1 MAYQRKEPKVSKL
14 SAAISLVFHALIIG
28 GLVFFAAREGMLGK
42 QLKKIAVTMVPKE
55 KPPEPPKEKPPEKR
69 PEKAPETKPK
79 DEPAKMEAP
88 KVAQPPPAEPRG
100 PTATAPPAVA
110 PSIAPPAAAIPGFEF
125 EGGKIVESSSDP
137 KILYKG
143 FVEYTLRSA
152 WKRPDN
158 VADASYVAEVE
169 VAIDPAGRII
179 DSQWKKG
186 SGDAAWDQSVRQ
198 VVAQTKSVGRP
209 PPRGFPEKVLVR
221 FDVQVEADASM
232 P

>member
-1 MAYQRKEPKVSKL
+1 MAYRRKEQKVSKL

-55 KPPEPPKEKPPEKR
+55 KPPEKPKEKPPEKP
-69 PEKAPETKPK
+69 PEKTPEAKPK
-79 DEPAKMEAP
+79 DEPAKVEAP
-88 KVAQPPPAEPRG
+88 KVAQTPPPEQRAS
-100 PTATAPPAVA
+100 AAPPAVA
-110 PSIAPPAAAIPGFEF
+110 PSIAPPAAAIPSFDF

-137 KILYKG
+137 KTLYKG

-152 WKRPDN
+152 WKRPEG
-158 VADASYVAEVE
+158 VADANYVAEVE
-169 VAIDPAGRII
+169 VGLDASGRITS
-179 DSQWKKG
+179 SQWKKG
-186 SGDAAWDQSVRQ
+186 SGDTAWDNSVRQ

-209 PPRGFPEKVLVR
+209 PPKGFPEKVLVR
-221 FDVQVEADASM
+221 FDVQVETDVLT

>member
-55 KPPEPPKEKPPEKR
+55 KPPEPPKEKPPEKV
-69 PEKAPETKPK
+69 PESKPK
-79 DEPAKMEAP
+79 VEAAKVEAP
-88 KVAQPPPAEPRG
+88 KVAQPPPPEPRAS
-100 PTATAPPAVA
+100 TATVPPAVA
-110 PSIAPPAAAIPGFEF
+110 PAIAPPAAAIPGFEF
-125 EGGKIVESSSDP
+125 EGGKIVESSSNP
-137 KILYKG
+137 TILYKG

-186 SGDAAWDQSVRQ
+186 SGDVAWDQSVRQ

-209 PPRGFPEKVLVR
+209 PPKGFPDKVLVR
-221 FDVQVEADASM
+221 FDVQVEADALM